1 MILGTDGLGS
11 FTMAEEIFACQ
22 WPGLGLR
29 AKSKNAHPGAEE
41 AEGIAAEGNKI
52 ELETKGLFFGSQR
65 PLWNKIAVRNN
76 ERNLDPT
83 SVSLLREHIIKATD
97 RFSFL
102 KSFDP
107 I

>member
-29 AKSKNAHPGAEE
+29 AKSKNAHPDAEE
-41 AEGIAAEGNKI
+41 AGGVTAEGNEI

-65 PLWNKIAVRNN
+65 PIVKKKLY
-76 ERNLDPT
+76 
-83 SVSLLREHIIKATD
+83 
-97 RFSFL
+97 
-102 KSFDP
+102 
-107 I
+107 